1 MAPFAAKKTG
11 HRVWPVTEFLG
22 GFFYALFRGW
32 RDVARQRRIVQH
44 DRNRGGREAAGL
56 RDIPHGDGLVLCAL
70 PLHAWA
76 SLRNYHLVFAVRIAM
91 WRPSRGDG
99 AGATRGALQTT
110 WSCGNRMFSKPRK
123 SAPGPPT
130 RCLVFLPAY

>member
-56 RDIPHGDGLVLCAL
+56 RSEEHTSELQSQSKLVCRLLLEKKKKDDNTQSDVIDI
-70 PLHAWA
+70 
-76 SLRNYHLVFAVRIAM
+76 
-91 WRPSRGDG
+91 
-99 AGATRGALQTT
+99 TT
-110 WSCGNRMFSKPRK
+110 HNH
-123 SAPGPPT
+123 T
-130 RCLVFLPAY
+130 H

>member
-32 RDVARQRRIVQH
+32 RDVARHGALFSTIETV
-44 DRNRGGREAAGL
+44 AGEKPL
-56 RDIPHGDGLVLCAL
+56 DSANIPHGDGLVLSAL

-76 SLRNYHLVFAVRIAM
+76 SGGTIIWCLRFELQDKLNKI
-91 WRPSRGDG
+91 
-99 AGATRGALQTT
+99 TR
-110 WSCGNRMFSKPRK
+110 R
-123 SAPGPPT
+123 
-130 RCLVFLPAY
+130 